1 MTARGAGYAARVA
14 GDRSGKGGTAPG
26 TGGASAAD
34 ARSWPLRTVPDELR
48 RRYREAGFWGDETL
62 GATLHRL
69 IGARPGLA
77 FRIWSRTRPFAD
89 ELGLV
94 YRRALGFAA
103 GLRRLEV
110 GPGDVVAFQLP
121 NWAEAAET
129 FYGVAALGATLVPIV
144 QFYGPREL
152 RHILGESRAR
162 VLVTADRFG
171 RQDFLA
177 GIEALRSALPA
188 LEHVIV
194 VRAEPDA
201 ALPVGAQPFEAVADV
216 PPLAA
221 PQPVDPDWP
230 AVVGYTSGTT
240 AAPKGV
246 IHTHRS
252 LVFEMRQLAANVPPG
267 DRPSLV
273 GAPVAH
279 AIGMLGGLLIPPHRG
294 RAIHLL
300 DVWEPAFVLDAMV
313 KADLTSGAGSTYFLT
328 SLLDAPTFGPE
339 HAERIPWAGLG
350 GSPVPVAVSE
360 RAEALG
366 IAVTRNYGSTEHPST
381 TGSKA
386 GELRE
391 KRHRTDG
398 HALPGVELRLVD
410 PAGREV
416 GIGEPGEI
424 WSRGPDLCAGYTDPA
439 LNEAFDPD
447 GWYRTG
453 DVGVLDAEGYL
464 TITDRLKD
472 IIIRG
477 GENVSAAEVEE
488 VLQRMTGVA
497 EVAVVAAPDPRLGEH
512 GCAFVRVAPDA
523 APPDLASLRRHLE
536 AEGLARPKW
545 PEDLRVLREFPRTP
559 SGKIVKAELRR
570 RLREEAT
577 RPS

>member
-1 MTARGAGYAARVA
+1 V
-14 GDRSGKGGTAPG
+14 P
-26 TGGASAAD
+26 AD
-34 ARSWPLRTVPDELR
+34 LR
-48 RRYREAGFWGDETL
+48 RRYREEGFWDDQTL
-62 GATLHRL
+62 GAFLHRL
-69 IGARPGLA
+69 LGDHRRLA
-77 FRIWSRTRPFAD
+77 FRIWSRTRPFED
-89 ELGLV
+89 DLGGI
-94 YRRALGFAA
+94 YRRALGLA
-103 GLRRLEV
+103 GALRSLGI

-144 QFYGPREL
+144 HFYGPKEL
-152 RHILGESRAR
+152 RYILGESRAR

-171 RQDFLA
+171 RQERLA
-177 GIEALRSALPA
+177 RLEALRPELPD

-194 VRAEPDA
+194 VRTDEGA
-201 ALPVGAQPFEAVADV
+201 ALPDGLRPFEALAGA
-216 PPLAA
+216 PPLAEPA
-221 PQPVDPDWP
+221 AVDPDWP

-252 LVFEMRQLAANVPPG
+252 LVFEVRQLAANVPPS
-267 DRPSLV
+267 DRATLV

-279 AIGMLGGLLIPPHRG
+279 AIGMLGGLLLPPYLG
-294 RAIHLL
+294 RAIHLI

-313 KADLTSGAGSTYFLT
+313 KADLSSGTGSTYFLT
-328 SLLDAPTFGPE
+328 SLLDAPGFGRE

-360 RAEALG
+360 RAAALG

-386 GELRE
+386 EDARE

-398 HALPGVELRLVD
+398 RALSGVELRLVD
-410 PAGREV
+410 AEGREV
-416 GIGEPGEI
+416 GVGEPGEI

-439 LNEAFDPD
+439 LNQTFDSE

-453 DVGVLDAEGYL
+453 DIGVLDAEGYL

-488 VLQRMTGVA
+488 LLQRMPGVA

-512 GCAFVRVAPDA
+512 GCAFFRVLPGA
-523 APPDLASLRRHLE
+523 ATPDLPALRHHLE
-536 AEGLARPKW
+536 REGLARQKW
-545 PEDLRVLREFPRTP
+545 PEELRVVDELPRTP

-570 RLREEAT
+570 LLREEGT
-577 RPS
+577 

>member
-1 MTARGAGYAARVA
+1 VTEERGVESGAA
-14 GDRSGKGGTAPG
+14 S
-26 TGGASAAD
+26 GGAAAD
-34 ARSWPLRTVPDELR
+34 ARRWPLRTVPDELQ
-48 RRYREAGFWGDETL
+48 RRYREEGFWGDEGL

-69 IGARPGLA
+69 IGGLA
-77 FRIWSRTRPFAD
+77 ERDFRIWSRVRPFQD
-89 ELGLV
+89 DLGGV

-103 GLRRLEV
+103 GLRRLGV

-144 QFYGPREL
+144 HFYGPKEL
-152 RHILGESRAR
+152 RYILDESGAR

-171 RQDFLA
+171 RLDYLA
-177 GIEALRSALPA
+177 GLEALRPELPG

-194 VRAEPDA
+194 VRSEQGA
-201 ALPVGAQPFEAVADV
+201 ALPADVRPFESVIDAS
-216 PPLAA
+216 PLTE
-221 PQPVDPDWP
+221 PVTVDPDWP

-252 LVFEMRQLAANVPPG
+252 MVFEARQLAANMPPME
-267 DRPSLV
+267 RPALV

-279 AIGMLGGLLIPPHRG
+279 AIGMLGGLLLPLQHRV
-294 RAIHLL
+294 AIHLL
-300 DVWEPAFVLDAMV
+300 DLWEPALVLDAMV
-313 KADLTSGAGSTYFLT
+313 KADLSSGNGATYFLT
-328 SLLDAPTFGPE
+328 SLLDAPGFGPE
-339 HAERIPWAGLG
+339 HAERMPWVGLG

-366 IAVTRNYGSTEHPST
+366 IKVTRNYGSTEHPST

-386 GELRE
+386 DAPLE

-398 HALPGVELRLVD
+398 RPLPGVELRLVGD
-410 PAGREV
+410 DGRDV
-416 GIGEPGEI
+416 GLGEPGEI

-439 LNEAFDPD
+439 LNEAFTAD

-453 DVGVLDAEGYL
+453 DVGVLDADGYL

-488 VLQRMTGVA
+488 ILQRMPAVA

-512 GCAFVRVAPDA
+512 GCAFVRVLPDA
-523 APPDLASLRRHLE
+523 GAPDLAALREHLE
-536 AEGLARPKW
+536 AAGLARQKW
-545 PEDLRVLREFPRTP
+545 PEELRVVPDFPRTP

-570 RLREEAT
+570 RLREEGG
-577 RPS
+577 

>member
-1 MTARGAGYAARVA
+1 MAAR
-14 GDRSGKGGTAPG
+14 
-26 TGGASAAD
+26 ASAGD
-34 ARSWPLRTVPDELR
+34 ARSWPLRTVPEELR
-48 RRYREAGFWGDETL
+48 SRYRQAGFWDDQTL
-62 GATLHRL
+62 GAILHRL
-69 IGARPGLA
+69 IGVRPGLA
-77 FRIWSRTRPFAD
+77 FRIWSRTRPFED
-89 ELGLV
+89 ELGEV
-94 YRRALGFAA
+94 YGRARGLAA
-103 GLRRLEV
+103 GLRRLGL

-144 QFYGPREL
+144 HFYGPKEL
-152 RHILGESRAR
+152 RHILTESRAR

-171 RQDFLA
+171 RQDHLA
-177 GIEALRSALPA
+177 GLETLRPELPA

-194 VRAEPDA
+194 VRADRGA
-201 ALPVGAQPFEAVADV
+201 ALPADVLPFEAVADAA
-216 PPLAA
+216 PLAE
-221 PQPVDPDWP
+221 PLRVDPDWP

-252 LVFEMRQLAANVPPG
+252 LVFEMRQLAANMPPSE
-267 DRPSLV
+267 RASLV

-279 AIGMLGGLLIPPHRG
+279 AIGMLGGLLIPPYHG

-313 KADLTSGAGSTYFLT
+313 KADLTSGTGSTYFLT
-328 SLLDAPTFGPE
+328 SLLDAPAFGRE
-339 HAERIPWAGLG
+339 HAARIPWAGLG

-360 RAEALG
+360 RADALG
-366 IAVTRNYGSTEHPST
+366 ISVTRNYGSTEHPST

-386 GELRE
+386 DESRD

-398 HALPGVELRLVD
+398 HTLPGVELKLVD
-410 PAGREV
+410 GEGREV
-416 GIGEPGEI
+416 AVGEPGEI

-439 LNEAFDPD
+439 LNEAFAED

-488 VLQRMTGVA
+488 QLQRMPGVA

-512 GCAFVRVAPDA
+512 GCAFVRVLPGA
-523 APPDLASLRRHLE
+523 AAPDLAALRRHLE
-536 AEGLARPKW
+536 ASGLARQKW
-545 PEDLRVLREFPRTP
+545 PEELRVLAELPRTP

-570 RLREEAT
+570 RLREAGA
-577 RPS
+577 

>member
-1 MTARGAGYAARVA
+1 VTGEPR
-14 GDRSGKGGTAPG
+14 GKGGTGPRA
-26 TGGASAAD
+26 GGVAAAD
-34 ARSWPLRTVPDELR
+34 ARSWPLRVVPEELR
-48 RRYREAGFWGDETL
+48 RRYRATGFWGDETL
-62 GATLHRL
+62 GAILHRL
-69 IGARPGLA
+69 VGGQPELA
-77 FRIWSRTRPFAD
+77 FRIWSRTRPFED
-89 ELGLV
+89 DLGGI
-94 YRRALGFAA
+94 YRRALGFAG
-103 GLRRLEV
+103 GLRRLGI

-121 NWAEAAET
+121 NWAEAAAT

-144 QFYGPREL
+144 HFYGPKEL
-152 RHILGESRAR
+152 RYILGESRAR
-162 VLVTADRFG
+162 VLVSADRFG
-171 RQDFLA
+171 RRDFLA
-177 GIEALRSALPA
+177 DLGVLRPELPA

-194 VRAEPDA
+194 VRAEPGA
-201 ALPVGAQPFEAVADV
+201 ALPGDVQPFEAVADA
-216 PPLAA
+216 PALAGPA
-221 PQPVDPDWP
+221 PVDPDWP

-252 LVFEMRQLAANVPPG
+252 LVFEMRQLAANMPPSG
-267 DRPSLV
+267 RPSLV

-279 AIGMLGGLLIPPHRG
+279 AIGMLGGLLLPPYHG
-294 RAIHLL
+294 RAIHLI
-300 DVWEPAFVLDAMV
+300 DVWEPAFVLDAMA
-313 KADLTSGAGSTYFLT
+313 KAELTSGNGSTYFLT
-328 SLLDAPTFGPE
+328 SLLDAPAFGPE

-360 RAEALG
+360 RAAALG

-386 GELRE
+386 GESRE

-398 HALPGVELRLVD
+398 HPLPGVELRLVD
-410 PAGREV
+410 PAGHEV
-416 GIGEPGEI
+416 GVGEPGEI

-439 LNEAFDPD
+439 LNEAFESD

-453 DVGVLDAEGYL
+453 DVGILDAEGYL

-488 VLQRMTGVA
+488 VLQRMPGVA

-512 GCAFVRVAPDA
+512 GCAFVRILPDA
-523 APPDLASLRRHLE
+523 AAPDLAALRRHLD
-536 AEGLARPKW
+536 AEGLARQKW
-545 PEDLRVLREFPRTP
+545 PEELRVLAEFPRTP

-570 RLREEAT
+570 QLREAGA
-577 RPS
+577 